1 MKFNTNMNWKAIV
14 SFSFVAVSFFSFG
27 QDEEGENLVPN
38 GSFESKE
45 KSPKRL
51 GSIANAKGWSSPT
64 GVRADYFT
72 PSKVPDIGSPD
83 NIYGSEDAKEGSNYI
98 GLTTFSYGNKMP
110 RSYAMTK
117 LEAPMKKG
125 LKYCVK
131 FNVSLAEASK
141 YAANNIGA
149 RFTNKPYNTEA
160 KVPMITKDT
169 DELVMHFD
177 NELSI
182 QSARYNWSEICG
194 VYTAQGGEKYITL
207 GNFLSDEDTKYERMK
222 KDPSSKAK
230 IIVAAYYYID
240 DITVTLIDEE
250 NGEKC
255 DCAVEEAGDS
265 YSALVYQES
274 FNITED
280 MTDEEQ
286 IEEHEVFFAFGRTV
300 LGPQAKESLDFIAT
314 KLKANP
320 EMRLEVQGHNNE
332 EEDVVGEE
340 KEKYANM
347 DSKRIAAVMQY
358 LVDQG
363 IPAANMLSSQK
374 GTGEPHEAVEGVT
387 DEEMI
392 QAMSRRVTF
401 KVR

>member
-1 MKFNTNMNWKAIV
+1 MKFNTNMNWKAIIT
-14 SFSFVAVSFFSFG
+14 FSFVTASFMGFA
-27 QDEEGENLVPN
+27 QEGENLVPN
-38 GSFESKE
+38 GSFESME

-51 GSIANAKGWSSPT
+51 GSIANATGWSSPT

-72 PSKVPDIGSPD
+72 PSKIQEIGTPD
-83 NIYGSEDAKEGSNYI
+83 NVYGSEDAKDGSSYI
-98 GLTTFSYGNKMP
+98 GITAYSYGNKIP

-131 FNVSLAEASK
+131 FNVSLSEASK
-141 YAANNIGA
+141 YASNNLAA
-149 RFTNKPYNTEA
+149 RFTSKPYSTEA
-160 KVPMITKDT
+160 KVPMITQEKE
-169 DELVMHFD
+169 ELLMHFD
-177 NELSI
+177 NNLTI
-182 QSARYNWSEICG
+182 QTARYNWSEICG
-194 VYTAQGGEKYITL
+194 VYTAQGGEKFITL
-207 GNFLSDEDTKYERMK
+207 GNFMSDEDTKYERMK
-222 KDPSSKAK
+222 KDPTSKAS

-240 DITVTLIDEE
+240 DISVTLIDEE

-255 DCAVEEAGDS
+255 DCAVEGAGDS
-265 YSALVYQES
+265 FSAMIYQRQ

-280 MTDEEQ
+280 MSDEEQ
-286 IEEHEVFFAFGRTV
+286 IEEHEIFFAFGRNV
-300 LGPQAKESLDFIAT
+300 LSSEGKQSLDFIAE

-320 EMRLEVQGHNNE
+320 AMRLEIAGHNNE
-332 EEDVVGEE
+332 EEDAVGEE

-363 IPAANMLSSQK
+363 IPQGNMLSSQK
-374 GTGEPHEAVEGVT
+374 GASEPHETVEGVD

>member
-14 SFSFVAVSFFSFG
+14 SFSFVAASFFSFG
-27 QDEEGENLVPN
+27 QEGENLVPN

-45 KSPKRL
+45 KTPKRL

-64 GVRADYFT
+64 GVRADYFV
-72 PSKVPDIGSPD
+72 PGKVPDINTPD
-83 NIYGSEDAKEGSNYI
+83 NKYGTEDAKEGSNYI
-98 GLTTFSYGNKMP
+98 GLTVFSYGNKVP

-131 FNVSLAEASK
+131 FNVSLSESSK
-141 YAANNIGA
+141 YASNNIAA

-160 KVPMITKDT
+160 KVPMITKDM
-169 DELVMHFD
+169 DELLMHFD
-177 NELSI
+177 NDLTI

-194 VYTAQGGEKYITL
+194 VYTASGGEKYITL

-222 KDPSSKAK
+222 KDPTSKAK

-240 DITVTLIDEE
+240 EISVTLIDEE

-265 YSALVYQES
+265 YSALIYQRA
-274 FNITED
+274 FNINED

-286 IEEHEVFFAFGRTV
+286 IEEHEIFFAFGRNV
-300 LGPQAKESLDFIAT
+300 LSPEGKESLDFIAE

-320 EMRLEVQGHNNE
+320 EMRLEIAGHNNE
-332 EEDVVGEE
+332 EEDTVGEE
-340 KEKYANM
+340 KDKYANM
-347 DSKRIAAVMQY
+347 DSKRVAAVMQY

-363 IPAANMLSSQK
+363 IPAGNMLSSQK
-374 GTGEPHEAVEGVT
+374 GSTEPHKAEEGVT
-387 DEEMI
+387 DEEMV

>member
-14 SFSFVAVSFFSFG
+14 SFSFVAASFLSFG
-27 QDEEGENLVPN
+27 QEGENLVPN

-51 GSIANAKGWSSPT
+51 GSIANATGWSSPT

-72 PSKVPDIGSPD
+72 PSKVQDIGSPD
-83 NIYGSEDAKEGSNYI
+83 NIYGSEEAKEGSNYI
-98 GLTTFSYGNKMP
+98 GVTAFSYGNKVP

-131 FNVSLAEASK
+131 FNVSLSEASK
-141 YAANNIGA
+141 YASNNMAA
-149 RFTNKPYNTEA
+149 RFTNKAYSTEA
-160 KVPMITKDT
+160 KVPMITKDES
-169 DELVMHFD
+169 ELLMHFD
-177 NELSI
+177 NDLTI

-194 VYTAQGGEKYITL
+194 VYTASGGEKFITL

-240 DITVTLIDEE
+240 DISVTLIDEE

-265 YSALVYQES
+265 YSAMIYQRQ
-274 FNITED
+274 FNINED
-280 MTDEEQ
+280 MGDDEQ
-286 IEEHEVFFAFGRTV
+286 IEEHEIFFAFGRNT
-300 LGPQAKESLDFIAT
+300 LSSEGKESLDFIAE

-320 EMRLEVQGHNNE
+320 EYRLEVAGHNNE

-340 KEKYANM
+340 KDKYANM

-358 LVDQG
+358 LVDKG
-363 IPAANMLSSQK
+363 VPAGNMLSSQK
-374 GTGEPHEAVEGVT
+374 GAGEPHETVEGVT

>member
-1 MKFNTNMNWKAIV
+1 MKFNINMNWKSIV
-14 SFSFVAVSFFSFG
+14 SCSFVAASFLSFG
-27 QDEEGENLVPN
+27 QGENLVPN
-38 GSFESKE
+38 ASFESKE
-45 KSPKRL
+45 KTPKRL
-51 GSIANAKGWSSPT
+51 GSIANATGWSSPT
-64 GVRADYFT
+64 GVRADFFV
-72 PSKVPDIGSPD
+72 PGKVPDIGSPD
-83 NIYGSEDAKEGSNYI
+83 NVYGSEDPKDGSNYI
-98 GLTTFSYGNKMP
+98 GVTAYSYGNKVP

-141 YAANNIGA
+141 YATNNIGA
-149 RFTNKPYNTEA
+149 RFTNKAYSTEA
-160 KVPMITKDT
+160 KVPMITQER

-177 NELSI
+177 NNLTI

-194 VYTAQGGEKYITL
+194 VYTAKGGEKFITL

-222 KDPSSKAK
+222 KAPDSKAK

-240 DITVTLIDEE
+240 EISVVLIDEE
-250 NGEKC
+250 NGERC
-255 DCAVEEAGDS
+255 DCAVEEAGDT
-265 YSALVYQES
+265 YSAMIYQRQ
-274 FNITED
+274 FNINED

-286 IEEHEVFFAFGRTV
+286 IEEHEIFFAFGRDMLSTE
-300 LGPQAKESLDFIAT
+300 GKQSLDFIAE

-320 EMRLEVQGHNNE
+320 EMRLEISGHNNA
-332 EEDVVGEE
+332 EEDAVGEE
-340 KEKYANM
+340 KIKYANM
-347 DSKRIAAVMQY
+347 DSKRVGAVMQY

-363 IPAANMLSSQK
+363 VPAGKLLSSQK
-374 GTGEPHEAVEGVT
+374 GSTDPHETIEGVT